1 MSTPSQ
7 IPASRRYKTGDYE
20 LALEVLGAL
29 PIALLVVSSDGT
41 TLLANRRAC
50 AALARS
56 RAEIEGAAVASYLA
70 PLEKLLV
77 PAMHDE
83 RSAMLEVELPTG
95 YRITIGFTVEELTNL
110 TRTGD
115 EPTYT
120 IALKDI
126 TEVER
131 VREERDRLLQIATV
145 HELLPSILH
154 EVKNPLA
161 AIATTAE
168 LLIEEAVDD
177 DMRSSAQ
184 AILHETRRMKLTLQ
198 GIGAVGRGLR
208 STRYQAVDQAMREAW
223 TVLRPRAESV
233 GVAARCSIPDLPL
246 VKLDTS
252 VVSALVFN
260 LATNAIQ
267 ACASGGSVELTAS
280 LERGGEALSIAIA
293 DTGAGMTPE
302 VLARCRELFFTT
314 KPRGTGIGL
323 ALCDRA
329 LRDAGGQMTIAS
341 APRAGTTITLSI
353 PLARPP
359 GAEHES

>member
-1 MSTPSQ
+1 MTSPSQ
-7 IPASRRYKTGDYE
+7 IPASRRYRTGDYE
-20 LALEVLGAL
+20 LALEVLRAL
-29 PIALLVVSSDGT
+29 PIALLVVDADGT

-50 AALARS
+50 AALG
-56 RAEIEGAAVASYLA
+56 RAKMEMEGENVGAYLA
-70 PLEKLLV
+70 PLDKLLS

-83 RSAMLEVELPTG
+83 RSAMLQVELPTAE
-95 YRITIGFTVEELTNL
+95 RITIGFTVEALTNL
-110 TRTGD
+110 SRSADT
-115 EPTYT
+115 PTYT

-131 VREERDRLLQIATV
+131 MREERDRLLQIATV

-177 DMRSSAQ
+177 DMRDSAQ

-208 STRYQAVDQAMREAW
+208 STRYQAVDQAIREAW

-233 GVAARCSIPDLPL
+233 GVLARCSIPDLPL
-246 VKLDTS
+246 VQLDTS

-260 LATNAIQ
+260 LVTNAIQ
-267 ACASGGSVELTAS
+267 ACSVGGSVELTAS
-280 LERGGEALSIAIA
+280 LTGGGASLSLVIA
-293 DTGAGMTPE
+293 DTGSGMTPE

-314 KPRGTGIGL
+314 KPRGMGIGL

-329 LRDAGGQMTIAS
+329 LTDAGGQIRIES
-341 APRAGTTITLSI
+341 EVRVGTRITLSI
-353 PLARPP
+353 PLLWPP
-359 GAEHES
+359 ATQPET